1 MPFQRPNMRVHFPLV
16 AVAWIALAGPC
27 SLGQAGSSS
36 SASSSTATAPYV
48 PTMTFDVTSVRES
61 KPDANAGFRVG
72 GGFQPPNSGN
82 LRLENN
88 GFMNLI
94 LWAYEVNPHLIEGIP
109 RDLAWA
115 TFNVEAKADGE
126 TDVKLATLT
135 KEQIRLE
142 IRL

>member
-1 MPFQRPNMRVHFPLV
+1 VETTVQLFLSE
-16 AVAWIALAGPC
+16 C
-27 SLGQAGSSS
+27 
-36 SASSSTATAPYV
+36 
-48 PTMTFDVTSVRES
+48 VREVYVIAAS
-61 KPDANAGFRVG
+61 EG
-72 GGFQPPNSGN
+72 GGN
-82 LRLENN
+82 LRDS
-88 GFMNLI
+88 G
-94 LWAYEVNPHLIEGIP
+94 AYEVNPRLIEGIP